1 MSLRGPV
8 LTLTARPEGPSLM
21 GRTDGHQKCPMFL
34 ILFGNIE
41 LVYIYLY
48 TKKELSSTF
57 LWVSKFD
64 VKLGVW
70 VKFSNLLQ
78 LGDFSIFRSKSSNV
92 QGVFLKIILALANL
106 LHPWGLPLRIGVSC
120 AD

>member
-21 GRTDGHQKCPMFL
+21 GRVGRSRKVPLNFFELCGHL
-34 ILFGNIE
+34 E

-48 TKKELSSTF
+48 TKQKLSPTF

-64 VKLGVW
+64 VKLGVGEYNFRNYPTY
-70 VKFSNLLQ
+70 VSFQ
-78 LGDFSIFRSKSSNV
+78 IFRSKS
-92 QGVFLKIILALANL
+92 
-106 LHPWGLPLRIGVSC
+106 
-120 AD
+120 